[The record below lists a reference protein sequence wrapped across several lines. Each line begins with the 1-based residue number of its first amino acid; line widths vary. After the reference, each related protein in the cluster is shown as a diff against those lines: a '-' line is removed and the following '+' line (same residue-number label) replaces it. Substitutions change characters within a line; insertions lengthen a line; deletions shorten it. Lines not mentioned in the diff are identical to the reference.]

1 MLHLQQLLSLST
13 SKPVF
18 YLATVGIVFSALQF
32 WLRPNALQTTSLVI
46 FTALMTGTFYFWRFR
61 LGFAFLGVA
70 SLLGSGVI
78 DLQTLLQFAALD
90 LILFL
95 VSMMIVIGYLE
106 EKRVFH
112 LITERILRA
121 TPRNAAKLVVIL
133 MLTSAMLAALVDEVT
148 SVLFMVA
155 TVVHIARKYQV
166 DPAPFVMMTVF
177 ATNIGS
183 SATVIGNPV
192 GVLIAFRSGLSFND
206 FLRWA
211 TPISLAGLGLA
222 IIICLRY
229 FSKNIAALAVKMNSV
244 KSVSTVPI
252 QTSDPP
258 LRQMLP
264 PFLLFG
270 GTVAGL
276 LFHKYVEVVLGL
288 AANSM
293 LLGTP
298 LAAAGVVLILNGDNA
313 RNLVE
318 RRVDWWSLVFFIML
332 FASVGTLKFVG
343 ITDRIASSLAAST
356 GSDPGTSLVT
366 LGVVAGLASA
376 SMDNI
381 LAVAILVPIVQDL
394 GLLGVYSFPLWWALL
409 FGATFFGNLTLI
421 GSTANIVAVGM
432 LERGQF
438 RSLTFRSWMVPGAL
452 VAIPTLALALLLI
465 LIQIPLMP

>member
-1 MLHLQQLLSLST
+1 MYLSAARPL
-13 SKPVF
+13 F
-18 YLATVGIVFSALQF
+18 YLATVGIVFSGLAF
-32 WLRPNALQTTSLVI
+32 WLRPNALQTTSLII
-46 FTALMTGTFYFWRFR
+46 FSAMMTGTFYFWRFR

-70 SLLGSGVI
+70 ALLGSGVI
-78 DLQTLLQFAALD
+78 DLTTLLQYAALD

-95 VSMMIVIGYLE
+95 VSMMIVIGYIE
-106 EKRVFH
+106 DQGVFH
-112 LITERILRA
+112 LITDRILRA
-121 TPRNAAKLVVIL
+121 TPRSATKLVVIL
-133 MLTSAMLAALVDEVT
+133 MLTSAFLAALVDEVT
-148 SVLFMVA
+148 SILFMVS
-155 TVVHIARKYQV
+155 TVVHISRRYQV

-211 TPISLAGLGLA
+211 TPISMAGLGLA
-222 IIICLRY
+222 IPICLRY
-229 FSKNIAALAVKMNSV
+229 FSKNIAALAVRMNGV
-244 KSVSTVPI
+244 KGVSTVAVPVAD
-252 QTSDPP
+252 TP

-264 PFLLFG
+264 PLLLFG

-276 LFHKYVEVVLGL
+276 VFHKYIELLLGL
-288 AANSM
+288 APNAM

-298 LAAAGVVLILNGDNA
+298 LAAAGLVLVLSREKA
-313 RNLVE
+313 RDLVE

-343 ITDRIASSLAAST
+343 VTDRIASSLAAST
-356 GSDPGTSLVT
+356 GGDPAWSLVT
-366 LGVVAGLASA
+366 LGVVTGLASA

-381 LAVAILVPIVQDL
+381 LAVAMLVPIVQDL
-394 GLLGVYSFPLWWALL
+394 GAAGVYSFPLWWALL

-438 RSLTFRSWMVPGAL
+438 RSLTFKSWILPGAL
-452 VAIPTLALALLLI
+452 VAVPTLALALLL
-465 LIQIPLMP
+465 LVVQIPLMP

>member
-1 MLHLQQLLSLST
+1 MMRLQRLLPFST
-13 SKPVF
+13 TKPFF
-18 YLATVGIVFSALQF
+18 YLATVGIVFSALEF

-46 FTALMTGTFYFWRFR
+46 FTALLTGTFYFWRFR

-70 SLLGSGVI
+70 ALLGSGVI

-121 TPRNAAKLVVIL
+121 TPSSSVKLVVIL
-133 MLTSAMLAALVDEVT
+133 MLTSAMLAALV
-148 SVLFMVA
+148 
-155 TVVHIARKYQV
+155 
-166 DPAPFVMMTVF
+166 MMTFF
-177 ATNIGS
+177 ATNSGS
-183 SATVIGNPV
+183 SATVIGNRV

-244 KSVSTVPI
+244 KSVSTVPL

-276 LFHKYVEVVLGL
+276 LFHKYIEMLLGL

-298 LAAAGVVLILNGDNA
+298 LAAAGVVLVLSRENA
-313 RNLVE
+313 RDLVE

-343 ITDRIASSLAAST
+343 VTERIASSLAVST
-356 GSDPGTSLVT
+356 GGDTGSSVVT

-381 LAVAILVPIVQDL
+381 LAVAIL
-394 GLLGVYSFPLWWALL
+394 
-409 FGATFFGNLTLI
+409 
-421 GSTANIVAVGM
+421 
-432 LERGQF
+432 
-438 RSLTFRSWMVPGAL
+438 
-452 VAIPTLALALLLI
+452 
-465 LIQIPLMP
+465 

>member
-1 MLHLQQLLSLST
+1 
-13 SKPVF
+13 
-18 YLATVGIVFSALQF
+18 
-32 WLRPNALQTTSLVI
+32 
-46 FTALMTGTFYFWRFR
+46 MTGTFYFWRFR

-70 SLLGSGVI
+70 ALLGSGVI
-78 DLQTLLQFAALD
+78 DLQTLLQYAALD

-106 EKRVFH
+106 EKKVFH

-121 TPRNAAKLVVIL
+121 TPHNATKLVVIL

-222 IIICLRY
+222 IVICLRY
-229 FSKNIAALAVKMNSV
+229 FSKSITALATRMNTG
-244 KSVSTVPI
+244 KSMITTPI
-252 QTSDPP
+252 QATDPP
-258 LRQMLP
+258 LRQIML

-276 LFHKYVEVVLGL
+276 LFHKYIEVVLGL

-298 LAAAGVVLILNGDNA
+298 LAAAGVVLILNRDNA

-343 ITDRIASSLAAST
+343 VTDRVAASLAAST
-356 GSDPGTSLVT
+356 GLDPGTSLVT
-366 LGVVAGLASA
+366 LGIVAGLASA

-394 GLLGVYSFPLWWALL
+394 GLVGVYSFPLWWALL

-452 VAIPTLALALLLI
+452 VAIPTLALALVLI